1 MITVTYRDQQWKV
14 PGPIIVRDLIEQV
27 GLTRATVLVVRY
39 GQLVL
44 DSAVLDDEDEIRLIA
59 VITGGSCTS

>member
-1 MITVTYRDQQWKV
+1 MITVTYRDQQWEV

-27 GLTRATVLVVRY
+27 GLTPATVLAVRY

-59 VITGGSCTS
+59 VITGG